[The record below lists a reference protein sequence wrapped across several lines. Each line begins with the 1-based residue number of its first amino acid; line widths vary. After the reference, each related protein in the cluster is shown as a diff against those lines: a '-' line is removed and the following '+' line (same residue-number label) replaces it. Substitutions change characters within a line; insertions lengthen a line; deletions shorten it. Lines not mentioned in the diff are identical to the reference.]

1 MKRGLVLISLLVF
14 AVIFCSPQASN
25 ARLGGAGAQ
34 FLSLG
39 GGSRGLALGGAYT
52 ALAEGL
58 EAIYWNPAGL
68 AYMEGVSAS
77 FTHGQLFAGLKNENA
92 AFAMPG
98 AGGVVGVSV
107 YALLSGEI
115 EKTTIE
121 EQDGTGETYTAND
134 FAAGVSYARMM
145 TDKFAFGLT
154 VKLINLNIDKCSATT
169 WAFDIGGTYNTGFRN
184 LRMGFAI
191 RNFGPDT
198 HYEGENLQ
206 YLEDDGY
213 TKATYRSDPFPLP
226 MSFQMGLA
234 YDVIQSGD
242 NRVTTLVDLVHPVD
256 QDETIAA
263 GVEYWLRDTYSVRLG
278 YTERNNRGLSGGL
291 GVKLSLGTIKT
302 IVDYSYEYH
311 QYLEGVQRFTIG
323 FTY

>member
-1 MKRGLVLISLLVF
+1 MKKVSAFITFLVVLVI
-14 AVIFCSPQASN
+14 IFSPQLSN

-58 EAIYWNPAGL
+58 DAIYWNPAGL
-68 AYMEGVSAS
+68 AYMDGTSAS
-77 FTHGQLFAGLKNENA
+77 FTHGELFAGLKNENA

-98 AGGVVGVSV
+98 MGGVVGVSV
-107 YALLSGEI
+107 YALLSGKI

-121 EQDGTGETYTAND
+121 EQDGTGETYSAND
-134 FAAGVSYARMM
+134 FAAGVSYSRMM

-184 LRMGFAI
+184 LRLGFVI

-198 HYEGENLQ
+198 HYEGEDLQ
-206 YLEDDGY
+206 YLEDEY
-213 TKATYRSDPFPLP
+213 LKATYRSDSFPLP

-234 YDVIQSGD
+234 YDVINSGD

-263 GVEYWLRDTYSVRLG
+263 GVEYWLRDTYSLRLG

-291 GVKLSLGTIKT
+291 GLKLSLGTMET

-311 QYLEGVQRFTIG
+311 QYLDGVQRFTIG